1 MPIVRVNNRQIS
13 YWEGNDAQQARRET
27 VLFVHGAGG
36 GQLNWS
42 FQKGFFERH
51 AHPVVIELHGHGE
64 SGGEGEQ
71 TIGRYAE
78 HILSFMRALN
88 LRKSFLVGHSMGG
101 AIVQTLALKHPEVV
115 KGIVLVGTGARLR
128 VLPSILEGIKNN
140 FKETVPMIIR
150 SVFSR
155 RAPQEFIE
163 KGIQQLMGVRPE
175 VLYGDFLACD
185 HFDTMEELEKI
196 DLPTL
201 IICGEEDELT
211 PVKYSQYLHG
221 RIKGSRFEVLPRA
234 GHMVMMESAE
244 AFNERVKAFIGDSV
258 FSSHQ

>member
-1 MPIVRVNNRQIS
+1 MPTVRVNNRQIS
-13 YWEGNDAQQARRET
+13 YWEGKDEQQARRET
-27 VLFVHGAGG
+27 ILFVHGAGG
-36 GQLNWS
+36 GQLTWS
-42 FQKGFFERH
+42 LQKGFFERH
-51 AHPVVIELHGHGE
+51 VYPIVIELPGHGE

-71 TIGRYAE
+71 EVGRYAE
-78 HILSFMRALN
+78 HVHSFMRTLG

-101 AIVQTLALKHPEVV
+101 AIVQTLALRHPEVV

-128 VLPSILEGIKNN
+128 VLPAILEGIKSN
-140 FKETVPMIIR
+140 FKETVPMITR
-150 SVFSR
+150 YAFSR
-155 RAPQEFIE
+155 KAPQEFIE

-221 RIKGSRFEVLPRA
+221 RIKGSRFEVLPKA

-244 AFNERVKAFIGDSV
+244 PFNERVKAFVGDSV
-258 FSSHQ
+258 FSRSR